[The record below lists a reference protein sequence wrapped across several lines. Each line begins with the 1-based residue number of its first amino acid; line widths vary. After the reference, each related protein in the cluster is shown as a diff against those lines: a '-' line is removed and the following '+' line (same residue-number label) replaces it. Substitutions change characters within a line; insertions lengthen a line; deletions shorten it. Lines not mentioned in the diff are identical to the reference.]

1 MIRSIKDADL
11 IVTKELPAAGASN
24 NSDTI
29 TLGTEPPEEL
39 QVELSVPALP
49 SLADTKTATFT
60 FQDSA
65 DNSSFAAIP
74 ELATLVMTGSGGAGA
89 AAASRTV
96 SLPPGVRSYLNV
108 ACAVAGSGGDNTAKS
123 YTVSLKF

>member
-1 MIRSIKDADL
+1 MNRILKDAEL
-11 IVTKELPAAGASN
+11 IVTKALPAAGASN
-24 NSDTI
+24 VSATI
-29 TLGTEPPEEL
+29 TLGKGVPEEL

-65 DNSSFAAIP
+65 DDSSFTAIP
-74 ELATLVMTGSGGAGA
+74 ELATLVLTGTGGTGA
-89 AAASRTV
+89 AAATRTV
-96 SLPPGVRSYLNV
+96 SLPPSVREYLNV